1 MTYRIMLADDHF
13 LLRRGVRRIIDEADN
28 MTVVGEASDGAELL
42 DLLKNAVPDMA
53 IVDISMPRIGGI
65 EATREIKRAYPA
77 VKVLVLTMHRN
88 KEYLYRALTAG
99 ADGYLLKEDTER
111 ELFTA
116 IDVIRGGEIYLSPAF
131 SAELRD
137 DLVEV
142 LKAGGDL
149 ESEPLSLREQEVLK
163 LIAEGKSNKEIADVL
178 CISIRTV
185 EHHRAS
191 IASKLDIRNVVDL
204 VKYAIRKGYVTEG
217 T

>member
-13 LLRRGVRRIIDEADN
+13 LIRRGVRRIIDEADN

>member
-1 MTYRIMLADDHF
+1 MLADDHF